1 MQPAWQN
8 VLRTHIIFSATA
20 QSAFFG
26 PIIILAA
33 SYAEMG
39 AMQERRL
46 VVI

>member
-20 QSAFFG
+20 QTAFFG

-33 SYAEMG
+33 SYAAMG
-39 AMQERRL
+39 AMQERL